1 MSVRCTPGPG
11 WRMPLA
17 AHDHLVWWV
26 ECRHVEEHMPTKTAS
41 WHSFLHVPFS
51 SSAARLTAPNTQ
63 LHRARRLAALAS
75 RVNLRPI
82 CLLVAHAKRWRLQP
96 APAERQPWT
105 GQPMLPRRR
114 RVRATN
120 LELYSY
126 NFPKVVYTTQVVF
139 IPLLINSGARFDY
152 LWGRIPGK

>member
-17 AHDHLVWWV
+17 AHDHLVWWL
-26 ECRHVEEHMPTKTAS
+26 ECRHVEEHMPTKTSS
-41 WHSFLHVPFS
+41 WHSFLHVPF

-75 RVNLRPI
+75 RVNLRPL

-96 APAERQPWT
+96 AAQRSDNLD
-105 GQPMLPRRR
+105 GQPTLPRRR
-114 RVRATN
+114 RVGATN
-120 LELYSY
+120 LEL
-126 NFPKVVYTTQVVF
+126 
-139 IPLLINSGARFDY
+139 
-152 LWGRIPGK
+152 